1 MKAAARLRQGE
12 PRAQDDLATTPYD
25 RWVSPDGDVV
35 AEFHRL
41 STGFLLRFPDRAD
54 FAIAEDGA
62 AVTCFPVPETDP
74 AAIATLF
81 ANSVAP
87 VIGNHRGG
95 LNLHG
100 SAVVVGDLALAFMGL
115 SRRGKTTLAGAFA
128 KAGFPFLTEDVLAL
142 VARDAVYLVAP
153 QPPVLRV
160 FGDSAAYLLGEAQMA
175 HPDREKRELPGGERL
190 PIAAAPVPLG
200 AICVLGPGTAEAV
213 QLTPLGEAAALAEVL
228 QHSFLL
234 DVEDK
239 ARLHDH
245 FARVAALVGNV
256 PCYRLDYPRR
266 FDQLTGVVAA
276 IARNFVQGRKNN
288 GTD

>member
-1 MKAAARLRQGE
+1 MNKVPRLQQGE
-12 PRAQDDLATTPYD
+12 AREQGELASAAYD

-41 STGFLLRFPDRAD
+41 ATGFLLRFPDRAD
-54 FAIAEDGA
+54 FAIATEDL

-74 AAIATLF
+74 ATIATLF

-100 SAVVVGDLALAFMGL
+100 SAVVVGNLALAFMGL

-142 VARDAVYLVAP
+142 EARDAAYLVTP
-153 QPPVLRV
+153 QPSVLRV
-160 FGDSAAYLLGEAQMA
+160 FGDSAAYLLGDAELA
-175 HPDREKRELPGGERL
+175 HPDDEKRELSGGDSL
-190 PIAAAPVPLG
+190 PVAAAPVPLG
-200 AICVLGPGTAEAV
+200 AICILGPGTAETV
-213 QLTPLGEAAALAEVL
+213 QLTGLGEAAALAEVL
-228 QHSFLL
+228 RHGFLL

-239 ARLHDH
+239 ARLRGH
-245 FARVAALVGNV
+245 FARIAALAGSV

-266 FDQLTGVVAA
+266 FDHLTSVVET
-276 IARNFVQGRKNN
+276 IANHFEQGRDRD